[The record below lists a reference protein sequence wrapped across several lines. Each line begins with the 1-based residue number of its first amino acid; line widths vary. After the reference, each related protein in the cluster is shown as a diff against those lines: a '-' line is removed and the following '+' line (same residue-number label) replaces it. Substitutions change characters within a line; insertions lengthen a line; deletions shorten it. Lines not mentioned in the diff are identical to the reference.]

1 MNILAI
7 AMWVFLTLSSA
18 TVHHVSSFDGSTAL
32 SDDLYH
38 RILVKM
44 MLSLR
49 LYKTRAANVSPVVH
63 SILN

>member
-44 MLSLR
+44 M
-49 LYKTRAANVSPVVH
+49 
-63 SILN
+63 